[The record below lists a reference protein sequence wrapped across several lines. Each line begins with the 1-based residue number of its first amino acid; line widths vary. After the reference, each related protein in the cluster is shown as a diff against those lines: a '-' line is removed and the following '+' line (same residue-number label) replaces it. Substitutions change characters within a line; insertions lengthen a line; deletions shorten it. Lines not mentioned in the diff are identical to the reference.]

1 MMTKLVAR
9 ASLGLCSGPS
19 GQGFDSLVVRLTII
33 WNISYIMHL
42 TKIFIHHSFANI
54 TIMSWMV
61 IEHEPWA
68 SRIVRI
74 ALVPQKF
81 FQE

>member
-19 GQGFDSLVVRLTII
+19 GQGFDSLVVRLTIV

-42 TKIFIHHSFANI
+42 TKIFIQPNI
-54 TIMSWMV
+54 QDRAGLERWF
-61 IEHEPWA
+61 PG
-68 SRIVRI
+68 R
-74 ALVPQKF
+74 
-81 FQE
+81 